1 MKHLLAL
8 ITLAVA
14 TTLAS
19 AQTGPTTIADSKLFW
34 DNWFVGAS
42 IGGINQMNGGHSPR
56 LQYGIELGR
65 YLTPVFGL
73 SAEYRHSINTTSS
86 PNAIDKSNLM
96 GNLKFNLSNFL
107 GSYGTEPRL
116 YEFVFVYGWGWGRH
130 YYPRNYMVSE
140 GVYGSQNIVTSKMGM
155 ELNFNLGRSRA
166 WQLNF
171 RPSLVW
177 DITNGGSAYNKSFC
191 SFEWSTG
198 VTYKLRNHYG
208 THNFKRTALRDI
220 NEIDGLKSQIED
232 LNKLIEIL
240 TADK

>member
-1 MKHLLAL
+1 MKKLLL
-8 ITLAVA
+8 LVTLSMSLAF
-14 TTLAS
+14 AS
-19 AQTGPTTIADSKLFW
+19 AQTGPTTVADSKLW

-42 IGGINQMNGGHSPR
+42 IGGINQMNDGHGVR
-56 LQYGIELGR
+56 FQYGIELGR
-65 YLTPVFGL
+65 YLTPVFGM

-116 YEFVFVYGWGWGRH
+116 YEFIFVYGWGWGHH
-130 YYPRNYMVSE
+130 YYPSNYTHTD
-140 GVYGSQNIVTSKMGM
+140 GLKGSQNIVTSKIGM

-171 RPSLVW
+171 RPSFVW
-177 DITNGGSAYNKSFC
+177 DITNGGSAYHKGFC

-208 THNFKRTALRDI
+208 THNFKRTQLRDL